1 MVDVSVVIVN
11 YNAFDF
17 LKKCVASLREH
28 TKDVSYEIII
38 IDNCSTEGDILEHI
52 KESDDLHIIKNTV
65 NRGFGAAN
73 NKGAELAKGRYI
85 LYLNNDTLFLE
96 DTLSILV
103 KHSDSLKEEQLLGCK
118 VLNSDMT
125 LQESIFLFP
134 TVSHIFFESI
144 YLAKL
149 FPRSS
154 FFNFFAPSYY
164 QGSQPIE
171 TDVVK
176 GCFIFLSA
184 SANKRLKGFDEDFYF
199 YSEETDLCRRF
210 QLKIGKV
217 IYFPLTKIIHH
228 GEVSTGSY
236 SWFKFQN
243 VAESRIVLFKKWF
256 TGIRFPLVLI
266 SQYIGYFIRSVVNLL
281 AGMLTLNEQLFMRGW
296 FFLKMLFIYP
306 KGKYRIQE

>member
-1 MVDVSVVIVN
+1 MVDVSVIIVN
-11 YNAFDF
+11 FNAFEF
-17 LKKCVASLREH
+17 ITKCIASLREH
-28 TKDVSYEIII
+28 TKGVTYEIIVV
-38 IDNCSTEGDILEHI
+38 DNCSTEGDILEHI
-52 KESDDLHIIKNTV
+52 SESGDLHIIKNKV

-73 NKGAELAKGRYI
+73 NMGAALVKGRYI

-103 KHSDSLKEEQLLGCK
+103 QRADASQGEELIGCK
-118 VLNSDMT
+118 VLNADMT

-134 TVSHIFFESI
+134 KVSHVFFESI

-149 FPRSS
+149 FTRSS

-164 QGSQPIE
+164 EGSEPFE

-176 GCFIFLSA
+176 GCFIFLSRK
-184 SANKRLKGFDEDFYF
+184 ANQQLKGFDEDFYF

-210 QLKIGKV
+210 QKRIGKV
-217 IYFPLTKIIHH
+217 IYYPLTKIIHY

-236 SWFKFQN
+236 SWFKFHN

-256 TGIRFPLVLI
+256 NGVRFPLVLI
-266 SQYIGYFIRSVVNLL
+266 SQYLGYIIRGVLNLI
-281 AGMLTLNEQLFMRGW
+281 AGVLTMNKQLILRGW
-296 FFLKMLFIYP
+296 FFFKMLFIYP